1 MRHNRVLWNTDYRSP
16 PSCEGK
22 SFDELLDDA
31 SARPTYESVP
41 RLCANALVVVQEIA
55 LTGYLL
61 ERHNVALLVESGR
74 FAAKLAIRIDQS
86 SQLMCVALF
95 IVVYFSSRAERAPSQ
110 KKSIKVRQRL
120 VDGILLACLLRFMS
134 SLLRSLTASYSS
146 DTVQFLVIAGVLLHL
161 FACDYSYANGQEP
174 LVVASRQRR
183 PPFQGGT
190 ISLNAAL
197 FSTILL
203 VSRLRSNASAFF
215 LVCVSIVLF
224 AFFPVTRSAISA
236 SYPVHSSRK
245 FELRK
250 ESFARRVPFE
260 CKTYVCPFRQ
270 SRHVDHHSFCTCG
283 DSSDHGERK
292 QSGGTAGD

>member
-1 MRHNRVLWNTDYRSP
+1 MRHKRVLWNTDYRSP
-16 PSCEGK
+16 PDCEGR
-22 SFDELLDDA
+22 SFDELLDD
-31 SARPTYESVP
+31 SSVRPTRKSLP

-55 LTGYLL
+55 LTSYLL
-61 ERHNVALLVESGR
+61 ERHNVALLIESGDL
-74 FAAKLAIRIDQS
+74 AAKLGVRIDQS

-95 IVVYFSSRAERAPSQ
+95 IVVCFNSRAERAPAQ

-146 DTVQFLVIAGVLLHL
+146 DTVQTLVIAGVLLHL

-174 LVVASRQRR
+174 LVVASRQKR

-203 VSRLRSNASAFF
+203 VSRLRSNAASFF

-224 AFFPVTRSAISA
+224 AFFPVTRSAICA
-236 SYPVHSSRK
+236 SYPVNSSRK
-245 FELRK
+245 CEFREA
-250 ESFARRVPFE
+250 SVSRRGYLE
-260 CKTYVCPFRQ
+260 CKTYHGLFMKP
-270 SRHVDHHSFCTCG
+270 SCG
-283 DSSDHGERK
+283 LSTLLYLRRLFSSW
-292 QSGGTAGD
+292 TALVK